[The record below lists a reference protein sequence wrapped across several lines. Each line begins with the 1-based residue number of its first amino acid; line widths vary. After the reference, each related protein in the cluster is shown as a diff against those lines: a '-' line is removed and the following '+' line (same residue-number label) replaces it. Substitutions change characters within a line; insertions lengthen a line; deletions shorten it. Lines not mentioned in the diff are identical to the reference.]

1 MIDLDL
7 LETEYQE
14 IISTL
19 VLNSMLHHFGM
30 IQIIENHEDLNYEME
45 LQNSDWMTGGPW
57 YNTSICN
64 KLHGNVF
71 EGFNINARTDT
82 YNIMCCIDAY
92 ERIII
97 NILSVMIA
105 SDVWFFHYQ

>member
-1 MIDLDL
+1 MDLDL

-45 LQNSDWMTGGPW
+45 LQNSDWMTGGP
-57 YNTSICN
+57 
-64 KLHGNVF
+64 
-71 EGFNINARTDT
+71 
-82 YNIMCCIDAY
+82 
-92 ERIII
+92 
-97 NILSVMIA
+97 
-105 SDVWFFHYQ
+105 